1 MNSMTQHSASRVAVA
16 WAAAV
21 LVTGALVAEDAITA
35 PPDLTAPP
43 ADAERAESG
52 LISKILQ
59 PGTGDASPRELDI
72 VLVDYTGWTADGAM
86 FDSSVARGKPAG
98 LRLVTLIEGWKE
110 GIQTMVNG
118 EKRRFWIPE
127 ELAYGGQE
135 GKPAGM
141 LVFDVELIRF
151 DRRTPAPTPPD
162 VAAPPANAEV
172 TKSGLATVILK
183 ASDDTR
189 HPKSASTVTVHY
201 TGWTTDGE
209 MFDSS
214 IPRGNPVAF
223 PLTDVIKGWRQGLQL
238 MVPGEIRRMWIP
250 EGLAYKGKKGK
261 PEGMLVFDVELYS
274 TTN

>member
-1 MNSMTQHSASRVAVA
+1 MKSLKQHSASRVAA
-16 WAAAV
+16 TWAAAV
-21 LVTGALVAEDAITA
+21 LVTAALVAEDAIPA

-43 ADAERAESG
+43 ADAEHSESG
-52 LISKILQ
+52 LISKVLT
-59 PGTGDASPRELDI
+59 PGTGDKSPRELDI
-72 VLVDYTGWTADGAM
+72 VLVDYTGWTSDGAV

-110 GIQTMVNG
+110 GIQMMVNG

-127 ELAYGGQE
+127 ELAYAGQE

-151 DRRTPAPTPPD
+151 ERRTPAPTPSD
-162 VAAPPANAEV
+162 VAAVPANAEV
-172 TKSGLATVILK
+172 TKSGLATVVLK
-183 ASDDTR
+183 PGDGNKN
-189 HPKSASTVTVHY
+189 PKSDSTVTVHY
-201 TGWTTDGE
+201 TGWTTDGN

-223 PLTDVIKGWRQGLQL
+223 SLKDVIKGWREGLQL
-238 MVPGEIRRMWIP
+238 MVPGEVRRMWIP
-250 EGLAYKGKKGK
+250 EDLAYKGKKGK